1 MSAVSL
7 AIIGKSN
14 EPLYLKE
21 FFRDASSSGKSEEV
35 ISEEELFGLPPPSTP
50 RHVDC
55 SMRQQFLLH
64 DALDRFEQLAGPHPG
79 YAWRA
84 PGVSGTDAMWVGLLC
99 PVEDLRVY
107 GACVLLGL

>member
-1 MSAVSL
+1 MSAVSF

-21 FFRDASSSGKSEEV
+21 FPRQEGKAEEV
-35 ISEEELFGLPPPSTP
+35 VSEEELFGLPPPSTP

-55 SMRQQFLLH
+55 SLRQQFLLH
-64 DALDRFEQLAGPHPG
+64 DALDRFEQLAGPQPG

-107 GACVLLGL
+107 GTCCQAF